1 MATVTTFKI
10 DGQTT
15 TPYRQ
20 AEELVINAIFGTEA
34 QPSINLDSIE
44 VTDNGQ
50 DLNSTKMRSLW
61 QADPTKGAPFSIG
74 VSNGVDSYDFDFFTD
89 WNKLV
94 FNSEVDTAVGLI
106 KDSSLD
112 QFDERAKGIT
122 QQLLSYKGI
131 LTGADFTNVPYI
143 VKNRKTDLEKLQ
155 LLQQSFN
162 VLKSISDEVHKI
174 INIASD
180 IPTGGAAVALV
191 NLTVTIAAVIQLF
204 NQLFDLFEQIQ
215 ETFFPPIK
223 YHAGLKP
230 KTFIEKAVVDYM
242 GFDAVD
248 FGNHPAPVSGIPFGD
263 LMNQLVWL
271 GSKNQQK
278 GFPAFIP
285 FQSDFL
291 RDGIFTPSDTGY
303 YLSSCIETLSNEF
316 RLRRAIIDNV
326 LHLKPENDPFWTNQ
340 SGYTLPDVKIEQ
352 IFANNGTIRPNYNEF
367 YGNTVIQYLTD
378 DSDKWT
384 LDNLIDEEDEDSTG
398 AIISVKIVDSTT
410 ATNEKRNIINQGKNV
425 NIPFALAVRNS
436 PIDDLF
442 DIFGESTQLLEDLKQ
457 SIKDRLE
464 QFSSQLSQSMP
475 QLNIFIESVEN
486 RVGVLKVENDFF
498 STPKQLLIV
507 ENSNGFPTI
516 PIDFADKIGAKALM
530 LNYHSWDS
538 FIQGNRNPNNP
549 QQTAAK
555 YLYEGVKID
564 FGIKDF
570 STILNNSYFTTVNGK
585 IGAFTRIAW
594 DVLGDSADV
603 DYWVYEDWMN
613 NIEEDIV

>member
-20 AEELVINAIFGTEA
+20 AEELVINAMFGTEA
-34 QPSINLDSIE
+34 QPSINLDSID

-50 DLNSTKMRSLW
+50 DLNSTKVKSLW

-74 VSNGVDSYDFDFFTD
+74 VSDGVDSFDFNFFMDYT
-89 WNKLV
+89 KMV
-94 FNSEVDTAVGLI
+94 FKSEVETTVGLI

-112 QFDERAKGIT
+112 EFDKRAEGIT
-122 QQLLSYKGI
+122 QRLLSYKGI

-143 VKNRKTDLEKLQ
+143 VRNRKTDLEKLQ

-162 VLKSISDEVHKI
+162 VLKSIADEVHKI

-180 IPTGGAAVALV
+180 IPTLGAAPALI
-191 NLTVTIAAVIQLF
+191 NLTVTIAAIIQLF

-215 ETFFPPIK
+215 ETFFPPIR

-230 KTFIEKAVVDYM
+230 KTFIEKAVVNHM
-242 GFDAVD
+242 GYDAVD
-248 FGNHPAPVSGIPFGD
+248 FGSHPAPVSGIPFD
-263 LMNQLVWL
+263 ELMNQLVWL

-278 GFPAFIP
+278 GYPAFLP
-285 FQSDFL
+285 FQPTFL
-291 RDGIFTPSDTGY
+291 RDGIFSPSDNGY
-303 YLSSCIETLSNEF
+303 FLASCLDTLTRQF

-326 LHLKPENDPFWTNQ
+326 LHLKPENDPFWINQ
-340 SGYTLPDVKIEQ
+340 SGYQLPDVKVEQ
-352 IFANNGTIRPNYNEF
+352 VFANNGTIRPNYEDLL
-367 YGNTVIQYLTD
+367 GNTIIQFATD

-384 LDNLIDEEDEDSTG
+384 LDDLIDEEDEDSTG
-398 AIISVKIVDSTT
+398 KIISVKVVESTT
-410 ATNEKRNIINQGKNV
+410 TTSNRKNLLNKGKNV
-425 NIPFALAVRNS
+425 SIPFALAVRNS
-436 PIDDLF
+436 PIDDLL
-442 DIFGESTQLLEDLKQ
+442 DLFGESTQLLENLKD
-457 SIKDRLE
+457 SIKDRLDE
-464 QFSSQLSQSMP
+464 FASQLAQSMP
-475 QLNIFIESVEN
+475 QLNIFIESVQN
-486 RVGVLKVENDFF
+486 RVGALKVENDFF
-498 STPKQLLIV
+498 STPKQMLIT

-516 PIDFADKIGAKALM
+516 PVDYADKIGAKALM

-538 FIQGNRNPNNP
+538 FIPGNRNPNNT

-555 YLYEGVKID
+555 YVYESVKID

-570 STILNNSYFTTVNGK
+570 STVLNNAYFTTINGK

-594 DVLGDSADV
+594 NVLNDSAEV
-603 DYWVYEDWMN
+603 DYWIYEDWMS